1 METNMRFKLYHD
13 HPGAKAGDMNG
24 LIETMRADLVRLQEM
39 AKAGVTCEAYGIG
52 PPTLFTTDK
61 AVADRYGMRFGTKSR
76 RIGQGAVRVCAAPFL
91 FAFALSARHNSRT
104 DLFSGDPLW
113 KWFTGLAWLPV

>member
-61 AVADRYGMRFGTKSR
+61 AVADRYGMTEEQPRP
-76 RIGQGAVRVCAAPFL
+76 ILPLAPFVPST
-91 FAFALSARHNSRT
+91 AASQQERANRVREQVAEYIRREIR
-104 DLFSGDPLW
+104 DEE
-113 KWFTGLAWLPV
+113 